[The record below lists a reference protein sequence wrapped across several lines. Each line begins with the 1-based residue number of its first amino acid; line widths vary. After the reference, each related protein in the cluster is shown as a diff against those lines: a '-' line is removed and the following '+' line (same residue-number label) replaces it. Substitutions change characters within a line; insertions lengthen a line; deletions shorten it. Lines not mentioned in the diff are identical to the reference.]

1 MLASA
6 NKDTDHYFTLQFIM
20 TCNCQKS
27 KSMLSKKFKKSYPQ
41 HNILFIFSHSTLQD
55 PFLIS
60 RKPEN
65 RG

>member
-6 NKDTDHYFTLQFIM
+6 NKDADHYFTSQFIM

-27 KSMLSKKFKKSYPQ
+27 KSMLRKKKKNYPQ
-41 HNILFIFSHSTLQD
+41 HNLLFIFSHSTLQV